1 MRGVRGGGDMEGNVA
16 CMSDVKR
23 SSRVIPLR
31 FMWSEWKEQRRK
43 VMGREDAGGG
53 GGCD

>member
-43 VMGREDAGGG
+43 VMGREDAAG